1 MGNDGRHGSDH
12 RCPINILYHL
22 QSGLLCRLLGEHFIQ
37 RALRSR
43 FDDFQRALRNENRS
57 AMEVAIADFDQHLRT
72 WTEAEEKA
80 LVPALVRAD
89 IPGRD
94 ARRELRLEYVQIR
107 ELTRYI
113 SQQISEHLPSMNITG
128 YVENLDRRL
137 HAHERE
143 MADVYYPVAA
153 SLLTDEEWNVL
164 DVARPEP

>member
-1 MGNDGRHGSDH
+1 MMYG
-12 RCPINILYHL
+12 LEFL
-22 QSGLLCRLLGEHFIQ
+22 LSGQ

-43 FDDFQRALRNENRS
+43 FDDFQRAMRNENRA
-57 AMEVAIADFDQHLRT
+57 AMEVAIADFEKHLRT

-80 LVPALVRAD
+80 LVPAVIRAE

-113 SQQISEHLPSMNITG
+113 AQQISERLPSMNITG

-137 HAHERE
+137 HAHESE
-143 MADVYYPVAA
+143 METVYYPAA
-153 SLLTDEEWNVL
+153 APLLTDAEWALL
-164 DVARPEP
+164 DAARPME